1 MFTPKLILA
10 PTDFSEFSLTAL
22 ETAKDLAKH
31 YGAELL
37 LLHVVPVIPSLP
49 HGVPYFDDGVY
60 EQQLIETAGKS
71 LDDLADKMRA
81 AGINVR
87 TSVGFANDAAMEIIR
102 TSEDQKVDLIV
113 IPTHGMT
120 GWRRLAFGSV
130 TEKVVR
136 IAECPVL
143 VLRSK
148 ATNEIQ
154 RAGSKSQ
161 AAATS

>member
-10 PTDFSEFSLTAL
+10 PTDFSEFSFAGL
-22 ETAKDLAKH
+22 EAAKDLAKH

-37 LLHVVPVIPSLP
+37 LLHVVPVVPSLP
-49 HGVPYFDDGVY
+49 RGVPYFDDGVY
-60 EQQLIETAGKS
+60 EQELIETARKS
-71 LDDLADKMRA
+71 LDEIAEKIRA
-81 AGINVR
+81 TGTGVR

-102 TSEDQKVDLIV
+102 TAEDEKVDLIV

-148 ATNEIQ
+148 AVNEFR
-154 RAGSKSQ
+154 RAESKSQ
-161 AAATS
+161 ATSAR

>member
-10 PTDFSEFSLTAL
+10 PTDFSEFSLAGL
-22 ETAKDLAKH
+22 ETAKDLAEH

-49 HGVPYFDDGVY
+49 RGVPYFDDGVY
-60 EQQLIETAGKS
+60 ENQLIETARKS
-71 LDDLADKMRA
+71 LDELAEKIRT
-81 AGINVR
+81 AGISVQTN
-87 TSVGFANDAAMEIIR
+87 VGFANDAAMEIIR
-102 TSEDQKVDLIV
+102 ASENQKVDLIV

-148 ATNEIQ
+148 AVNEI
-154 RAGSKSQ
+154 RSAESKSQ
-161 AAATS
+161 AASAN

>member
-10 PTDFSEFSLTAL
+10 PTDFSQFSLNGL
-22 ETAKDLAKH
+22 ETAADLAKH
-31 YGAELL
+31 YEAELL

-49 HGVPYFDDGVY
+49 RGVPYFDDGVY
-60 EQQLIETAGKS
+60 EQELIETARKA
-71 LDDLADKMRA
+71 LEELADKMRA
-81 AGINVR
+81 VGINVR

-102 TSEDQKVDLIV
+102 TSEDQNADLIV
-113 IPTHGMT
+113 IPTHGKT

-143 VLRSK
+143 LLRCK
-148 ATNEIQ
+148 AANEIQ
-154 RAGSKSQ
+154 GAERRQ
-161 AAATS
+161 TATAS